1 MQQEEHTLINLNH
14 FLKLNLYSILGTS
27 MSNPEFVIYTGP
39 MFGGKTT
46 RLLSEVER
54 YRYKNRQ
61 VLAYKPSIDDR
72 YDSES
77 IVTHNGFKLKAK
89 RIANA
94 LEILADLEQFC
105 LPIADRPIVVV
116 DEAFMIKGAGAI
128 LPNVFKDGYTI
139 LVSTLQ
145 LSASGKPFE
154 EVEKLLPWATKVE
167 ICPAVCT
174 KCDKDAFYT
183 HRKISGL
190 GEIAVGGED
199 MYEPRCLEHYNTI
212 DS

>member
-1 MQQEEHTLINLNH
+1 
-14 FLKLNLYSILGTS
+14 

-46 RLLSEVER
+46 RLLGEVER
-54 YRYKNRQ
+54 YRYKKRPI
-61 VLAYKPSIDDR
+61 LAYKPAIDNR

-89 RIANA
+89 KIINA
-94 LEILADLEQFC
+94 LEISKDLSRSC
-105 LPIADRPIVVV
+105 LPIADRPIVVI
-116 DEAFMIKGAGAI
+116 DEAFMIKDIGMV
-128 LPNVFKDGYTI
+128 LPNIFKDGYTI

-154 EVEKLLPWATKVE
+154 EVEKLLPWATRVE

-183 HRKISGL
+183 LRKIAGL
-190 GEIAVGGED
+190 EEIAVGGED

-212 DS
+212 NDWE